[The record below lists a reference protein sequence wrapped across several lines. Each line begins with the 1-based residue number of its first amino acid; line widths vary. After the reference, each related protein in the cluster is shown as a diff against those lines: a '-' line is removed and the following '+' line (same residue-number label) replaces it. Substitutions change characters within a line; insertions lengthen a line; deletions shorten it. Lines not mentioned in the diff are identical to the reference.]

1 MKRISVVLLVLV
13 VAFAGALT
21 FTFMPAKLPLSALA
35 VGAEPAARPPAGM
48 RLLALPAGSMK
59 SSAGFAFRGGRFE
72 DVRTF
77 AMGGLLVIHPNGKL
91 LFDTGF
97 GRRVAEHVKRLPRP
111 MQLMTRYTPGTPVVD
126 QLKELGIAPHDLKG
140 VILTHAHWD
149 HVSGLEDLPGAKV
162 WLPKS
167 ERAFVDS
174 GERASELLRS
184 FGKLDYQVYD
194 FAARPYLGFERSFDV
209 FADGSVVLVHAAG
222 HTPGSVIAFIRLPD
236 GKRYALIGDIAWQS
250 EGISIPTERPWLV
263 RRMVDVDD
271 ARVREVLV
279 RLHMLKKRDPAL
291 VIVPAHDAR
300 VWATLPRA
308 QRK

>member
-1 MKRISVVLLVLV
+1 MKRTSIVLLLLVL
-13 VAFAGALT
+13 ALAGALT
-21 FTFMPAKLPLSALA
+21 FTFMPAKLPLHALA
-35 VGAEPAARPPAGM
+35 AAAPLAAHPPQSM
-48 RLLALPAGSMK
+48 RLLALPAGSMT

-77 AMGGLLVIHPNGKL
+77 AMGGVLVTHPDGKL

-97 GRRVAEHVKRLPRP
+97 GRRVDEHVKRLPLP
-111 MQLMTRYTPGTPVVD
+111 MQLLTRYTRGTPVVE
-126 QLKELGIAPHDLKG
+126 QMAKLGIAPRDLKG
-140 VILTHAHWD
+140 VVLTHAHWD
-149 HVSGLEDLPGAKV
+149 HVSGLDDLRGAPV

-167 ERAFVDS
+167 EREFVDS

-184 FGKLDYQVYD
+184 FGKLNYRAYE

-209 FADGSVVLVHAAG
+209 FADGSVVLVDAGG
-222 HTPGSVIAFIRLPD
+222 HTPGSVIAFIHLPD

-250 EGISIPTERPWLV
+250 EGVSLPTERPWLL
-263 RRMVDVDD
+263 RRMVDTDD

-300 VWATLPRA
+300 VWATLPRSMV
-308 QRK
+308 R